1 MEKILL
7 TSRLEVL
14 ENFLEKGKVRVTTE
28 ETREEEPSLE
38 GGCLLLV
45 TMKQFLLPLES
56 L

>member
-1 MEKILL
+1 MEKVLL
-7 TSRLEVL
+7 ISRLEVL
-14 ENFLEKGKVRVTTE
+14 ENFLEKGIGLATTG

-45 TMKQFLLPLES
+45 TMDQYLLPLES